1 MMSLPPITFSNWI
14 QWTDRAKISG
24 VEKPGIYVL
33 AHFAKP
39 PSTVDLQAQEI
50 IYIGETC
57 DQSLRQRWGQFHRCA
72 FEGKDGHSG
81 GITYWKLFDGKH
93 IERLFVAAFPVD
105 SLSDALRPLF
115 IRYVERKLILEYAVK
130 WGTAPKCNRK

>member
-1 MMSLPPITFSNWI
+1 MSLPLITFTNWTR
-14 QWTDRAKISG
+14 WTDRTRING
-24 VEKPGIYVL
+24 VEKPGVYVL

-39 PSTVDLQAQEI
+39 PSTVELQTQEI

-57 DQSLRQRWGQFHRCA
+57 GQSLRQRWGQFHRCA

-81 GITYWKLFDGKH
+81 GITYWRLFNGKD
-93 IERLFVAAFPVD
+93 IERLFVTAFSVD
-105 SLSDALRPLF
+105 GLNDQLCPLF

-130 WGTAPKCNRK
+130 WGIAPKCNRK